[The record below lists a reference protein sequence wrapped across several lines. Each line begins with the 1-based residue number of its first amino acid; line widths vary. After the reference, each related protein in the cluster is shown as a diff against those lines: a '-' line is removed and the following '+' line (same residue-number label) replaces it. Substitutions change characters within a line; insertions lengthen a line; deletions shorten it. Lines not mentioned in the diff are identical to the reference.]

1 MRRMFMNLYFQE
13 EKGFFANEKDYKLS
27 QETFVKSQAEL
38 EELFLTIARSLPPEV
53 VDQYSLK
60 FC

>member
-1 MRRMFMNLYFQE
+1 MNLYFQE